1 MGKDYLFYFYSIY
14 LQPIVMKTQV
24 TEVLGLSVY
33 TDKAFFVGDVDD
45 VVIDL
50 DAKKIKALALGNLN
64 LDIVD
69 IKGYKGL
76 QIPYRMIRSIGD
88 IILIRHMS
96 GVFKQTPK

>member
-1 MGKDYLFYFYSIY
+1 
-14 LQPIVMKTQV
+14 MKTQV

-33 TDKAFFVGDVDD
+33 TDKAVFVGDVDD

-50 DAKKIKALALGNLN
+50 DGKKIKALALGNLN

>member
-1 MGKDYLFYFYSIY
+1 
-14 LQPIVMKTQV
+14 MKTQV
-24 TEVLGLSVY
+24 TEILGLSVY
-33 TDKAFFVGDVDD
+33 TDKAVFVGDVDD

-50 DAKKIKALALGNLN
+50 DGKKIKALALGNLN

>member
-1 MGKDYLFYFYSIY
+1 
-14 LQPIVMKTQV
+14 MKTQV

-33 TDKAFFVGDVDD
+33 TDKAVFVGDVDD

>member
-1 MGKDYLFYFYSIY
+1 
-14 LQPIVMKTQV
+14 MKTQV

-33 TDKAFFVGDVDD
+33 TDKAVFVGDVDD

-96 GVFKQTPK
+96 GVFKQVPK

>member
-1 MGKDYLFYFYSIY
+1 
-14 LQPIVMKTQV
+14 MKTQV

-33 TDKAFFVGDVDD
+33 TDKAVFVGDVDD

-50 DAKKIKALALGNLN
+50 DGKKIKALALGNLN

-96 GVFKQTPK
+96 GVFKQAPK

>member
-1 MGKDYLFYFYSIY
+1 
-14 LQPIVMKTQV
+14 MKTQV
-24 TEVLGLSVY
+24 TEVIGLSVY
-33 TDKAFFVGDVDD
+33 TDRAVFVGDVDD